1 MSHKASR
8 WDHSKD
14 YNKDYKKWYK
24 KGVPE
29 EELEDF
35 EEEK

>member
-14 YNKDYKKWYK
+14 YNKDNKKWYK